1 MTNKLELVKMFSG
14 GKVTVPRSI
23 RKMLRLRDGDYL
35 AVTVDKVKAE
45 IVYFPVSIKPA
56 RPQPDA

>member
-1 MTNKLELVKMFSG
+1 MTDKLELVKMFSG

-35 AVTVDKVKAE
+35 AVTVDENKAK
-45 IVYFPVSIKPA
+45 IIYFPVSIKPA
-56 RPQPDA
+56 KP

>member
-1 MTNKLELVKMFSG
+1 MADKLELVKMFSG

-35 AVTVDKVKAE
+35 AVTVDENKAK
-45 IVYFPVSIKPA
+45 IIYFPVSIKPA
-56 RPQPDA
+56 KP